1 MRAARLDRFRLSTSI
16 ERTAGDCQVTRAP
29 PSWWRR
35 YHTSRSRRL
44 FALSSAK
51 LKPQRVPAGSDRYE
65 HLVDERGRLQRVAG
79 TFPSHLLS
87 RQLRELLLHERQEAV
102 ESTLITATP
111 SMEQRGGGRRARFSL
126 LVESGVLCEQY
137 LGACRETWRQSVP
150 HQRTMSWSAAMFNV
164 RFPAALIGLGLTLLF
179 ITPEPA
185 RYALFA
191 QAPSSLLVSNWS
203 PSPTTTPG
211 VDHEAYLGGALAT
224 LNGTTYMVRSDRC
237 GAWSCSGD
245 FQYLYW
251 SKLTPAGW
259 TPGTWIPNQSS
270 ARRVSLAAFNG
281 FLYMVRTDASDEG
294 AVWLSKFN
302 PDTEVWELKSMLSY
316 RTFAG
321 PPAIAAFDNRL
332 HFVGTTGEDPDEIMA
347 PYQMWTATMTAGET
361 FTPARPILGHTS
373 ASRPSITV
381 YDNKLY
387 VAHRAGETGEIQ
399 YGYRQAGSNVSWT
412 PPKYIRS
419 GPLTAPAGPRFRSVE
434 PAFASVEGYLHLLF
448 RTPESNYVW

>member
-1 MRAARLDRFRLSTSI
+1 
-16 ERTAGDCQVTRAP
+16 
-29 PSWWRR
+29 
-35 YHTSRSRRL
+35 
-44 FALSSAK
+44 
-51 LKPQRVPAGSDRYE
+51 
-65 HLVDERGRLQRVAG
+65 
-79 TFPSHLLS
+79 
-87 RQLRELLLHERQEAV
+87 
-102 ESTLITATP
+102 
-111 SMEQRGGGRRARFSL
+111 
-126 LVESGVLCEQY
+126 
-137 LGACRETWRQSVP
+137 
-150 HQRTMSWSAAMFNV
+150 MFNV
-164 RFPAALIGLGLTLLF
+164 RFPAALIGLGLTLPWV
-179 ITPEPA
+179 TPEPA

-191 QAPSSLLVSNWS
+191 QAPRSLLVSNWS

-211 VDHEAYLGGALAT
+211 LDHEAYLGGELAT

-237 GAWSCSGD
+237 GAWSCSGG

-302 PDTEVWELKSMLSY
+302 PDTEDWELKSMLSY

-321 PPAIAAFDNRL
+321 PPAIAAFDNKL

-347 PYQMWTATMTAGET
+347 PYQMWTATMTAGEA
-361 FTPARPILGHTS
+361 FTPARPMLGHTS
-373 ASRPSITV
+373 ASRPSIAV

-419 GPLTAPAGPRFRSVE
+419 GPLTAPAGPRFRSLE

-448 RTPESNYVW
+448 RTPESNYVWWSYFDTCTWATPVSLGTQQTTTGPSLTQGGNGLLLATTADVTWNSIVETRRIGVLQFTAPSAPITLPKGCGVVAQ